1 MMLFLCS
8 HNNVNLFDWL
18 NESSLVE
25 QPFMLKKISSNQ
37 LDLNLFSKREAL
49 SINYY
54 KYLAIDLGAVTNDSD
69 NFKIALQS
77 IQMMNPRI
85 KFLYVDIGNK
95 AQVLQEE
102 IKSLGEIPIITTNPD
117 QDLNQFKTEVTASIQ
132 YIPTSKDIEEEI
144 AEGLGVE
151 PTTKIEMDISNKSS
165 KKEYLFPNKDVM
177 VAIINSYPR
186 SGATTLSINIAT
198 YLHSLNAS
206 VAYVECNGDIDHL
219 EKIRNNTSG
228 FTTVK
233 ENRFDRNGV
242 IYMKGEIPE
251 GLDFVIN
258 DMSRLIQDG
267 TETNVLEFITKC
279 CNIVILCGTCK
290 PYELQEVKEKL
301 QILQDT
307 GCKKIYL
314 CLAFTPDNEKAHL
327 LDIFGSK
334 SVSVYFTGYTPDMF
348 KSNVNSEM
356 IRKIFQE
363 HIQEKTNDKMLKLF

>member
-1 MMLFLCS
+1 
-8 HNNVNLFDWL
+8 
-18 NESSLVE
+18 
-25 QPFMLKKISSNQ
+25 MLKKISSNQ

-102 IKSLGEIPIITTNPD
+102 IKSLGEIPIISTNPD

-132 YIPTSKDIEEEI
+132 YIPASKDIEKEI
-144 AEGLGVE
+144 AEGTDVE
-151 PTTKIEMDISNKSS
+151 ATTKIEMDISNKSS
-165 KKEYLFPNKDVM
+165 KKEYIFPNKDVM
-177 VAIINSYPR
+177 VAIINSFPK
-186 SGATTLSINIAT
+186 SGATTLSINIVS
-198 YLHSLNAS
+198 YLHSIGAS
-206 VAYVECNGDIDHL
+206 VAYAECNGDIDHL
-219 EKIRNNTSG
+219 EKIRNNTPG

-258 DMSRLIQDG
+258 DMSRIIQNG
-267 TETNVLEFITKC
+267 TENNALAFIAN
-279 CNIVILCGTCK
+279 CNIVVLCGTCK
-290 PYELQEVKEKL
+290 PYELQEVKDKL
-301 QILQDT
+301 KILLES

-334 SVSVYFTGYTPDMF
+334 SVSVYFTSYTPDMF